1 MSIKKLSKDGFDSL
15 VTGLIGSEQDVVGIQ
30 QRGEAFSFG
39 PLESAADLRLDYDVS
54 LLPPKKYFQPQIE
67 TLVKY
72 EIGGGYESVYDDRK
86 MILIG
91 VHPYDLIAIGQM
103 DRIFSEGEPDS
114 HYLRRRA
121 NITIVAVDV
130 AEASKNTFASEM
142 GTAVAKEGYDVLI
155 TDIGDGYIVDA
166 ATAKGEAILAGAKD
180 AAEATEQDLA
190 KRSDIQEQ
198 NKTGLC
204 NHKLDC
210 DLSELPA
217 LLDEAYDHPVWEEKA
232 KTCFSCGSCNLVCP
246 TCYCFDVQD
255 DVDWSLETGK
265 RCRAWDGCLLEG
277 FSLVAGNHNFRKDR
291 AGRFRHRIYRK
302 AKFVPSKIGGEIA
315 CVGCGRCVTACVPDI
330 ANPVSG
336 FNRLAEDIKVK

>member
-1 MSIKKLSKDGFDSL
+1 
-15 VTGLIGSEQDVVGIQ
+15 
-30 QRGEAFSFG
+30 
-39 PLESAADLRLDYDVS
+39 
-54 LLPPKKYFQPQIE
+54 
-67 TLVKY
+67 
-72 EIGGGYESVYDDRK
+72 
-86 MILIG
+86 
-91 VHPYDLIAIGQM
+91 
-103 DRIFSEGEPDS
+103 
-114 HYLRRRA
+114 
-121 NITIVAVDV
+121 
-130 AEASKNTFASEM
+130 
-142 GTAVAKEGYDVLI
+142 
-155 TDIGDGYIVDA
+155 VDA

-180 AAEATEQDLA
+180 AVDATEQDIA
-190 KRSDIQEQ
+190 KRSEIQEQ
-198 NKTGLC
+198 NKARLD
-204 NHKLDC
+204 NHKLDR
-210 DLSELPA
+210 DLSELPG

-255 DVDWSLETGK
+255 DVDWSLKTGK

-330 ANPVSG
+330 ANPVSV